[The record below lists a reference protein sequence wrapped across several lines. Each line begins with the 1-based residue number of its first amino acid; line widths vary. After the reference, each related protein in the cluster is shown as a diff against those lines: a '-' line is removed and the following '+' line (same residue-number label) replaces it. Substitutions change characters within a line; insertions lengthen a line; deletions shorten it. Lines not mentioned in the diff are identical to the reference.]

1 MNMFLEDSTF
11 LRLSHNSMMSLVS
24 LYSSRVDS
32 HVPEPKGARSWT
44 CLLCVG
50 LS

>member
-1 MNMFLEDSTF
+1 MGMFLEDPIF
-11 LRLSHNSMMSLVS
+11 LCLSHSFMISLVS

-44 CLLCVG
+44 CLLGVG